1 MSTWNLDLS
10 HSTLGFTVR
19 HLMVTKVHGRFAKAT
34 ASFDDVA
41 STARAEIDVASI
53 DTREEK
59 RDAHLRSA
67 DFFDVEKFPTITFES
82 TEVSGAKGDAFV
94 LNGRLT
100 IHGVTRDVH
109 LEVERLG
116 VAKDPWGNEK
126 VSFEAKT
133 HISRKDFGMTWNVG
147 LEAGGVLVS
156 DRVDITLDLQFVK
169 QLLRARRVSR
179 RPQLAVQPISR
190 AHVVGVALLLLMH
203 ALEPTQPRV
212 GGDL

>member
-1 MSTWNLDLS
+1 MTTWNLDLS

-34 ASFDDVA
+34 ASFDDA
-41 STARAEIDVASI
+41 TSTARAEIDVASI
-53 DTREEK
+53 DTRDEK

-67 DFFDVEKFPTITFES
+67 DFFDVEKFPTLTFES
-82 TEVSGAKGDAFV
+82 AGIDGSGDHFA

-100 IHGVTRDVH
+100 IHGVTRDVT
-109 LEVERLG
+109 LSVERLG

-169 QLLRARRVSR
+169 A
-179 RPQLAVQPISR
+179 
-190 AHVVGVALLLLMH
+190 G
-203 ALEPTQPRV
+203 
-212 GGDL
+212 